1 MFRHLLFAHYYDM
14 PIKFTDKEVEK
25 VCLNKWDIKNTGI
38 IKKKKKKLFLKTTP
52 PWLCPRYGLPLN
64 GSGTPNKSQRQGYC
78 PCKEGL

>member
-38 IKKKKKKLFLKTTP
+38 IKKSDALQISTVDDVF
-52 PWLCPRYGLPLN
+52 RLN
-64 GSGTPNKSQRQGYC
+64 
-78 PCKEGL
+78 E